1 MSGSFQKKKKLN
13 MEVATLPH
21 QKNHVI
27 YDPIYGF
34 IKLNPIEWEIISS
47 PFYQRLRWIKQ
58 LGFSCYVFPGAE
70 HSRFHHSIGVMYN
83 AHKILETC
91 RRTVSEAELMDP
103 NCLSKEAIY
112 HKSLRLAALMHD
124 LGTFLFSHTTEGAY
138 IEYGET
144 TRNKGGKGLPDDH
157 ENLGSYII
165 KNTDYEGGITFIL
178 KKYGI
183 DPQRISDLVKGVDE
197 SILANQILH
206 SEVDCDRMDYLL
218 RDAHYTGLK
227 YGSYDRDYLLYH
239 FQVKSVD
246 NHDILTIR
254 HNALHCVEDFLT
266 SRFAWYSQVIRSPRG
281 AKFDAIAETICY
293 YLLEKG
299 YIYRYS
305 ELLEMIAHD
314 PMKFYG
320 FNDTYFMTL
329 VHKHFTNGD
338 FDKNPKIKNMAKTI
352 LLATGGKAIRCEEFK
367 SRLLSQD
374 DPQALEKYSKRA
386 TQKAQEIEEFL
397 KKKGGPADWM
407 IYDIP
412 KKAIM
417 FVKSPKNVA
426 KNSSAQL
433 ANVLLDRDPVKI
445 SMENGQI
452 LLLAEVENSLIS
464 KLFNS
469 NNFIPNVYCSTSA
482 YELLLSEGVIEGS
495 FT

>member
-1 MSGSFQKKKKLN
+1 
-13 MEVATLPH
+13 MEVATQKPAA
-21 QKNHVI
+21 QVKNHVI

-70 HSRFHHSIGVMYN
+70 HSRFHHSIGVMFN
-83 AHKILETC
+83 AHKILESCGRAVT
-91 RRTVSEAELMDP
+91 EKELMDP
-103 NCLSKEAIY
+103 TCLTTECIY

-124 LGTFLFSHTTEGAY
+124 LGTFMFSHTTEMAY
-138 IEYGET
+138 IDYGET
-144 TRNKGGKGLPDDH
+144 TNHKNGKHLPDDH
-157 ENLGSYII
+157 ENLGSFII
-165 KNTDYEGGITFIL
+165 KNTDYEGGITYIL

-183 DPQRISDLVKGVDE
+183 NPQRISDLVKGVDE

-218 RDAHYTGLK
+218 RDAHYTGLS

-239 FQVKSVD
+239 FQVKRID

-254 HNALHCVEDFLT
+254 HNALTCVEDFLT

-281 AKFDAIAETICY
+281 AKFDSIAERVCFY
-293 YLLEKG
+293 FLEKG
-299 YIYRYS
+299 YMYKYS
-305 ELLEMIAHD
+305 ELLEMISKD

-320 FNDTYFMTL
+320 FNDNYFMTL
-329 VHKHFTNGD
+329 VHKHFMNGD
-338 FDKNPKIKNMAKTI
+338 LDKNPKIKDMARVI

-374 DPQALEKYSKRA
+374 DPAALEKYYK
-386 TQKAQEIEEFL
+386 KAHNKMLEIEDFL
-397 KKKGGPADWM
+397 QKKGGPADWV
-407 IYDIP
+407 ISDIP

-417 FVKSPKNVA
+417 FVKSPKNAA
-426 KNSSAQL
+426 KNTSADK
-433 ANVLLDRDPVKI
+433 ANVLLDRDPVKMV
-445 SMENGQI
+445 MENGEVK
-452 LLLAEVENSLIS
+452 LLAEVENSLIS

-469 NNFIPNVYCSTSA
+469 NNFIPNVYCSSSA
-482 YELLLSEGVIEGS
+482 YELLLSEGVIDGS
-495 FT
+495 FS

>member
-1 MSGSFQKKKKLN
+1 
-13 MEVATLPH
+13 MEVATQKPAA
-21 QKNHVI
+21 QVKNHVI

-70 HSRFHHSIGVMYN
+70 HSRFHHSIGVMFN
-83 AHKILETC
+83 AHKILESCGRSVT
-91 RRTVSEAELMDP
+91 EKELMDP
-103 NCLSKEAIY
+103 TCLTTECIY

-124 LGTFLFSHTTEGAY
+124 LGTFMFSHTTEMAY
-138 IEYGET
+138 IDYGET
-144 TRNKGGKGLPDDH
+144 TNHKNGKHLPDDH
-157 ENLGSYII
+157 ENLGSFII
-165 KNTDYEGGITFIL
+165 KNTDYEGGITYIL

-183 DPQRISDLVKGVDE
+183 NPQRISDLVKGVDE

-218 RDAHYTGLK
+218 RDAHYTGLS

-239 FQVKSVD
+239 FQVKRID

-254 HNALHCVEDFLT
+254 HNALTCVEDFLT

-281 AKFDAIAETICY
+281 AKFDSIAERVCFY
-293 YLLEKG
+293 FLEKG
-299 YIYRYS
+299 YMYKYS
-305 ELLEMIAHD
+305 ELLEMISKD

-320 FNDTYFMTL
+320 FNDNYFMTL
-329 VHKHFTNGD
+329 VHKHFMNGD
-338 FDKNPKIKNMAKTI
+338 LDKNPKIKDMARVI

-374 DPQALEKYSKRA
+374 DPAALEKYYK
-386 TQKAQEIEEFL
+386 KAHNKMLEIEDFL
-397 KKKGGPADWM
+397 QKKGGPADWV
-407 IYDIP
+407 ISDIP

-417 FVKSPKNVA
+417 FVKSPKNAA
-426 KNSSAQL
+426 KNTSADK
-433 ANVLLDRDPVKI
+433 ANVLLDRDPVKMV
-445 SMENGQI
+445 MENGEVK
-452 LLLAEVENSLIS
+452 LLAEVENSLIS

-482 YELLLSEGVIEGS
+482 YELLLSEGVIDGS
-495 FT
+495 FS

>member
-1 MSGSFQKKKKLN
+1 
-13 MEVATLPH
+13 MEVATVSKEKH
-21 QKNHVI
+21 HVI

-83 AHKILETC
+83 AHKILESC
-91 RRTVSEAELMDP
+91 GRAVSEKELMDP
-103 NCLSKEAIY
+103 ACVTPEAIY

-144 TRNKGGKGLPDDH
+144 THSKGGKGLPDDH
-157 ENLGSYII
+157 ENLGSFII
-165 KNTDYEGGITFIL
+165 KNTDYPGGITYTL
-178 KKYGI
+178 KKYSI
-183 DPQRISDLVKGVDE
+183 SPQRISDLVKGVDE

-239 FQVKSVD
+239 FQVKRVD

-281 AKFDAIAETICY
+281 AKFDAIAETLCHFF
-293 YLLEKG
+293 LEKG

-305 ELLEMIAHD
+305 ELLEMIEKD

-320 FNDTYFMTL
+320 FNDNYFMGL
-329 VHKHFTNGD
+329 VHKHFMNGD
-338 FDKNPKIKNMAKTI
+338 LDKNLKIKDMAKTI
-352 LLATGGKAIRCEEFK
+352 LLANGGKAIRCEEFK

-386 TQKAQEIEEFL
+386 IAKAHEIEEFL

-426 KNSSAQL
+426 KNTSKEL

-445 SMENGQI
+445 SMENGEVK
-452 LLLAEVENSLIS
+452 LLGEVENSLIS

-482 YELLLSEGVIEGS
+482 YELLLANGVIEGS
-495 FT
+495 FS

>member
-1 MSGSFQKKKKLN
+1 
-13 MEVATLPH
+13 MEVTT

-34 IKLNPIEWEIISS
+34 VKLNPIEWEIISS

-70 HSRFHHSIGVMYN
+70 HSRFHHSIGVMFN
-83 AHKILETC
+83 AHKILESCGRAVT
-91 RRTVSEAELMDP
+91 EKELMDP
-103 NCLSKEAIY
+103 ACLTIEAIY

-144 TRNKGGKGLPDDH
+144 TRTKGGKGLPDDH
-157 ENLGSYII
+157 ENLGSFII
-165 KNTDYEGGITFIL
+165 KNTDYEGGITHIL
-178 KKYGI
+178 KKFGI
-183 DPQRISDLVKGVDE
+183 SPQRISDLVKGVDE

-239 FQVKSVD
+239 FQVKRVD

-281 AKFDAIAETICY
+281 AKFDAIAETICFY
-293 YLLEKG
+293 FLEKG

-305 ELLEMIAHD
+305 ELLEMIEKD

-320 FNDTYFMTL
+320 FNDTYFMGL
-329 VHKHFTNGD
+329 VHKHLTNGD
-338 FDKNPKIKNMAKTI
+338 LDKSPKIKSMARTI
-352 LLATGGKAIRCEEFK
+352 LLASGGKAIRCEEFK

-374 DPQALEKYSKRA
+374 DPGALEKYSKRA
-386 TQKAQEIEEFL
+386 TAKAHEIEEFL

-426 KNSSAQL
+426 KNSSKDL
-433 ANVLLDRDPVKI
+433 SNVLLDRDPVKI
-445 SMENGQI
+445 TMENGEVK
-452 LLLAEVENSLIS
+452 LLGEVENSLIS

-482 YELLLSEGVIEGS
+482 YELLLAEGVIEGS
-495 FT
+495 FS